1 MALPATLALDP
12 QPWRPSIFGKAI
24 NFVPGDPTIAVEVQ
38 RATDATGTGAT
49 TIATGLFFP
58 KPGAPFVDMRANDG
72 SSWFYRARHNGIDVD
87 AGVYTPWVGGVVKA
101 IPKDIL
107 AAAVNFG
114 GSSVYPIVRSFAL
127 SDGLYALQA
136 TETDGSTKVSTA
148 HNPQGSV
155 LPIPFKGN
163 LFTGFWG
170 GIGSGQ
176 MYVAFLWTTQ
186 TLYKPDGS
194 TLTLPGPPAALSL
207 AGGDL
212 GQIAGGVR
220 GATTLW
226 ARRGLVK
233 DGHVYALSGEQSFAV
248 SANNRLTVAAPAA
261 VPGYDGWCVL
271 VGSASN
277 SEYLQE
283 SGGTPYPIAFGTSY
297 TEPTG
302 HFSTAAA
309 QYTGDWLGTIVY
321 VDLNASTTYYFY
333 PYYDI
338 ALGFLRMAPV
348 GDAVGD
354 SAPSMADA
362 NKAWSDGRIALSS
375 TGMSVVV
382 GGGGTNGNSPTGGSR
397 LT

>member
-1 MALPATLALDP
+1 MGREWSVWVQSLSAIRPVSNALAVPPVSVTNPLSLGVSGYVGEAAGTTAGDNLNVFASGTSAVAAIKIATSTVSQPAA
-12 QPWRPSIFGKAI
+12 G
-24 NFVPGDPTIAVEVQ
+24 
-38 RATDATGTGAT
+38 TGTLFVGNQGTAQMVGPYAFGTVIYVTITPYAT
-49 TIATGLFFP
+49 VDGSQAAGVAAFLVKTI
-58 KPGAPFVDMRANDG
+58 DG
-72 SSWFYRARHNGIDVD
+72 SSIS
-87 AGVYTPWVGGVVKA
+87 TPY
-101 IPKDIL
+101 
-107 AAAVNFG
+107 N
-114 GSSVYPIVRSFAL
+114 
-127 SDGLYALQA
+127 
-136 TETDGSTKVSTA
+136 
-148 HNPQGSV
+148 NQGSV

-283 SGGTPYPIAFGTSY
+283 SGGTPYPITFGTNY

-338 ALGFLRMAPV
+338 ALGFLRMVPV

-354 SAPSMADA
+354 TAPSMADA
-362 NKAWSDGRIALSS
+362 AKAWSDGRIGLSS
-375 TGMSVVV
+375 TNIAVIV
-382 GGGGTNGNSPTGGSR
+382 GAGGTGGNSLGGGSR